1 MQLNADIVVPAG
13 AEQEVVAVALGPST
27 PRDVISKLLDGSRY
41 NFIIVGTD
49 ADANQV
55 ERVVLSPKTVIA
67 ESAIAPPPVADT
79 DGADRSA
86 GAPPP
91 MPPPPPTED
100 VQPQGDSN
108 PPPDTTPQPGDPQP
122 APN

>member
-1 MQLNADIVVPAG
+1 
-13 AEQEVVAVALGPST
+13 
-27 PRDVISKLLDGSRY
+27 
-41 NFIIVGTD
+41 VGTD

-67 ESAIAPPPVADT
+67 ESAIAPPTPVADT
-79 DGADRSA
+79 EGGDRSA
-86 GAPPP
+86 GAPPFI
-91 MPPPPPTED
+91 PPPPTED